1 MFKSLETMHY
11 RDIVRRALAEDLRS
25 GDLTTEAIVSRKQ
38 RGRGELRTKEECVL
52 AGLDVGLEVF
62 HQLDR
67 KSVVVQ
73 MKMDSDTCVAGD
85 LLVAVEGAAGAL
97 LSAERTALNFI
108 QRLSGIATQ
117 ASRYVTVAAGRAIIL
132 DTRKTTPTFRIL
144 EKYAVRAGGAA
155 NHRLTLDGGVLIK
168 DNHVRLSGSIAGAIS
183 QLRKSVHGLPIEVE
197 AQSLAEVDE
206 ALAADADIILIDN
219 LPLEEMERAISRCRG
234 RAKTEVSG
242 GVSLD
247 QIDTI
252 AAFGPTYISVGALT
266 HSAPSIDMSFEVFPL
281 HD

>member
-1 MFKSLETMHY
+1 M
-11 RDIVRRALAEDLRS
+11 
-25 GDLTTEAIVSRKQ
+25 
-38 RGRGELRTKEECVL
+38 
-52 AGLDVGLEVF
+52 
-62 HQLDR
+62 
-67 KSVVVQ
+67 
-73 MKMDSDTCVAGD
+73 
-85 LLVAVEGAAGAL
+85 
-97 LSAERTALNFI
+97 
-108 QRLSGIATQ
+108 
-117 ASRYVTVAAGRAIIL
+117 AAGRAIIL

-234 RAKTEVSG
+234 RAKTEV
-242 GVSLD
+242 
-247 QIDTI
+247 
-252 AAFGPTYISVGALT
+252 
-266 HSAPSIDMSFEVFPL
+266 
-281 HD
+281 